1 MILYPTQKE
10 VMEKAKPSYFYA
22 LGTSSGKSLISIYHY
37 LKHKNDEPLLIVCPP
52 TKKKSNE
59 WDEEIRKVEQHE
71 DIKIDYV
78 VVASSMLSKEYKNYK
93 GYFVILDEAHY
104 FSNPTSK
111 RGKAAQIL
119 CANSTNFLL
128 MTATCG
134 ESWDKFINYMI
145 IFGFYKNKT
154 QFLNRHAIFETKHFG
169 GRSIRQISGFK
180 NTDELKNK
188 WQSFSIMKPTSY
200 FVDLPQVSERF
211 VEFNKSQL
219 YKKAAKDR
227 VIKIDGKQVILDS
240 PPKLG
245 ATLRYLTNQK
255 AKVAYTKELIESTND
270 NVVIF
275 YQFTREKE
283 NLLKMLTKT
292 DKKVFEVSGQ
302 NFELPTQEERPALN
316 NSVTLVQIQAG
327 SAAIELKYASQVIYY
342 TPTYS
347 YTQYQQSRGRCIR
360 HGGKERVEII
370 KFKTKG
376 TIETQVWNALSSKKD
391 FDEKL
396 YLLEEVNNG
405 E

>member
-10 VMEKAKPSYFYA
+10 VLEEAKPSHFYA

-37 LKHKNDEPLLIVCPP
+37 LKHNNGEPLLIICPP

-59 WDEEIRKVEQHE
+59 WDYEIEKVEQHE
-71 DIKIDYV
+71 NLSIDYQV
-78 VVASSMLSKEYKNYK
+78 IASSMLAKDFANYK

-104 FSNPTSK
+104 FMNPTSN
-111 RGKAAQIL
+111 RGKAAQKL
-119 CANSTNFLL
+119 CKDSTNYVMLS
-128 MTATCG
+128 ATPG
-134 ESWDKFINYMI
+134 ESWDKFMNYFI

-154 QFLNRHAIFETKHFG
+154 DFLRKHAVYETKHFG
-169 GRSIRQISGFK
+169 GRSIKQIVDFQ
-180 NTDELKNK
+180 NTYALERY
-188 WQSFSIMKPTSY
+188 WQTISTMKETAY

-211 VEFNKSQL
+211 VEFNKSNL
-219 YKKAAKDR
+219 YKQAAKDR
-227 VIKIDGKQVILDS
+227 VVEISNEQVILDS

-255 AKVAYTKELIESTND
+255 SKIAYTKELLESTKD

-275 YQFTREKE
+275 YQFTKEKD
-283 NLLKMLTKT
+283 NLFKMLRKL
-292 DKKVFEVSGQ
+292 DKEVFEVSGQ
-302 NFELPTQEERPALN
+302 SFELPSQEKRKSLS

-342 TPTYS
+342 CPTYS

-360 HGGKERVEII
+360 HGGHDRVEII
-370 KFKTKG
+370 KYKTKG
-376 TIETQVWNALSSKKD
+376 TIETQVWKALDLKQD

-396 YLLEEVNNG
+396 YLLEEVK
-405 E
+405 